1 MRRICKL
8 SAILTQTI
16 MNKFKISDIYLGVN
30 DGKKE
35 ALYRDDFENYFIE
48 YNNNY
53 KEILKPE
60 KYLIIGRKGSGKTI
74 LAEYVRKQSQLDSN
88 WFCDIK
94 SYKDFRFHELVNFK
108 TNDIS
113 PNEYSAIWRWIVLI
127 DIAKLLFEGNGINDT
142 SSINKLKTF
151 FKENYYSLDI
161 DAKKVIEI
169 NKNNKING
177 SILKEILNIGGEI
190 GKEIKFGDG
199 NYLNYLEDLE
209 EVIFKL
215 LKTSKSKYTLFYDE
229 LDDRFQNDD
238 FYRNSLISL
247 IKTIDSL
254 NCQFLDKRINFKIV
268 LLIRTDIFSVLNDTD
283 LNKLKIINTLNIN
296 WGDRINS
303 DAPLMNLIIQKA
315 KKSNEELSKLSDYYV
330 FKKLFPQDVKG
341 VSPERFILERTFFRP
356 RDIITFLNII
366 IEKYPHSGYFGW
378 KGLYEERNSYS
389 EYLFD
394 EVRNEMIGHISQ
406 EEIDQ
411 GLKLLKNFNKHFF
424 DYSDIKDYFEKNK
437 SFYDKIDL
445 QKILTEFFKFNVI
458 GNRWYNTFK
467 KRDYYTWYH
476 RDNRAEFDFDKQIV
490 IHLGLR
496 EHLSM

>member
-1 MRRICKL
+1 
-8 SAILTQTI
+8 
-16 MNKFKISDIYLGVN
+16 MNNFKISDIYLGVN

-35 ALYRDDFENYFIE
+35 ALYRDDFEKFFIE

-53 KEILKPE
+53 NEILKPE
-60 KYLIIGRKGSGKTI
+60 KFLIIGRKGSGKTI
-74 LAEYVRKQSQLDSN
+74 LAEYVRKQSEKESN
-88 WFCDIK
+88 WFSDIK

-127 DIAKLLFEGNGINDT
+127 DIAKLLFEDNGINESD
-142 SSINKLKTF
+142 SIKKLKTF

-190 GKEIKFGDG
+190 GREIKFGEG

-209 EVIFKL
+209 NVIIKL

-229 LDDRFQNDD
+229 LDDRFQNDE

-247 IKTIDSL
+247 IKTVDSL
-254 NCQFLDKRINFKIV
+254 NCEFLEKRIKFKIV

-283 LNKLKIINTLNIN
+283 LNKLKIINTINIS
-296 WGDRINS
+296 WGDRINNDS
-303 DAPLMNLIIQKA
+303 PLIDLIIKKA
-315 KKSNEELSKLSDYYV
+315 KKSNSFLNLYSDLKV
-330 FKKLFPQDVKG
+330 FETLFPQDVKG
-341 VSPERFILERTFFRP
+341 VSPERFILERTFLRP
-356 RDIITFLNII
+356 RDIITLLNFI
-366 IEKYPHSGYFGW
+366 IEKYPNSKYFGW
-378 KGLYEERNSYS
+378 KGLYEIKNSYS

-411 GLKLLKNFNKHFF
+411 GLKLLKNYNQHFF
-424 DYSDIKDYFEKNK
+424 KYSEIKSYFVRNQA
-437 SFYDKIDL
+437 FYDKLDL
-445 QKILTEFFKFNVI
+445 DKILSEFFKFNVI
-458 GNRWYNTFK
+458 GNKWFNKFK
-467 KRDYYTWYH
+467 GREYYTWAH
-476 RDNRAEFDFDKQIV
+476 RDNRAEIDFDKEIV